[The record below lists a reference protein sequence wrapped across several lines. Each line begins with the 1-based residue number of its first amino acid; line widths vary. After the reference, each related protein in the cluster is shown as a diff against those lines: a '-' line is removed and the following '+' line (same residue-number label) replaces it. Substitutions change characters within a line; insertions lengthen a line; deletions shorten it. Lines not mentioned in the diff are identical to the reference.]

1 MKKVRI
7 LLIMFISLLMPFGV
21 KAITCEYTHRPL
33 DVTSFYLKAEV
44 SKMKNGSYMFVIDQN
59 KSFIFVNG
67 KSQTF
72 KTLINGKFLTFANLN
87 AYNSYNWQV
96 MKDESCPEGLVY
108 VETSKKLY
116 YKIYFGNEATLDTNI
131 NTLLVENTG
140 KFIKDLPYQK
150 VLENSYKS
158 NKNDT
163 EEAKAK
169 LKQSMDERVS
179 SIESAKKDFLDYGC
193 YDENTYKSTSKTVDG
208 KKAKVWENY
217 DKVKECEN
225 KLSKLNAVINGLN
238 SDIEGNKVYNAY
250 FDNTEYSNKL
260 TSYQKDYESY
270 KSLIENGKKTT
281 TENTDDSK
289 YNEGQE
295 VSGCEVVPEVVRKWI
310 KISLNFVKYAALIL
324 VIVLGTIDFIKA
336 AASGEPDSM
345 KKAGQSFIKRVVAV
359 VILFL
364 LPMLVELILNLIN
377 LYGTKNDCFGVLK

>member
-1 MKKVRI
+1 
-7 LLIMFISLLMPFGV
+7 
-21 KAITCEYTHRPL
+21 
-33 DVTSFYLKAEV
+33 
-44 SKMKNGSYMFVIDQN
+44 
-59 KSFIFVNG
+59 
-67 KSQTF
+67 
-72 KTLINGKFLTFANLN
+72 
-87 AYNSYNWQV
+87 
-96 MKDESCPEGLVY
+96 
-108 VETSKKLY
+108 
-116 YKIYFGNEATLDTNI
+116 
-131 NTLLVENTG
+131 
-140 KFIKDLPYQK
+140 
-150 VLENSYKS
+150 
-158 NKNDT
+158 
-163 EEAKAK
+163 
-169 LKQSMDERVS
+169 MDERVS

-208 KKAKVWENY
+208 KKVKVWENY

-270 KSLIENGKKTT
+270 KNLIENGKKTT

-336 AASGEPDSM
+336 AAAGEPDSM